1 MDYESIIR
9 KFFESN
15 DVIGYIRFKSKYSGE
30 ELEKIIK
37 LGEKYKLEGFISS
50 SGGDNNGK

>member
-9 KFFESN
+9 NFFESN

-37 LGEKYKLEGFISS
+37 IGEKYNLEGFISS